1 MREISW
7 KERHSKGMEVGE
19 VRCENKRLSLKD
31 PSATRKGPEEGGVGV
46 CVCVCWGVGRAR

>member
-46 CVCVCWGVGRAR
+46 CVCVGWGVGRAR